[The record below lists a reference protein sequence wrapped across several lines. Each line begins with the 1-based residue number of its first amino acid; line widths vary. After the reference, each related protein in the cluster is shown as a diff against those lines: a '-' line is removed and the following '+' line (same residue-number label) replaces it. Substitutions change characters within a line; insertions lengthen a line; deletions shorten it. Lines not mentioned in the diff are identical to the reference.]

1 MEYTD
6 SFIEELLT
14 CPKKIT
20 KPPAREMKLDRGNWK
35 NNFELESEGG
45 EFKFSVFI
53 RYNDTFNENFSI
65 GLDYNPREEPGTIA
79 LIRCNGPHGSTKQWD
94 HHGRTHTHVA
104 SAETVN
110 NGLKP
115 ESNIE
120 ITDRYTSWNEAL
132 QFFVKRVNI
141 HGAEVSFPP
150 PQGNLFDESE

>member
-20 KPPAREMKLDRGNWK
+20 KAPAREMKLDRGHWK
-35 NNFELESEGG
+35 NNFEVESENG

-79 LIRCNGPHGSTKQWD
+79 LIRSNGPHGSTKQWD
-94 HHGRTHTHVA
+94 HHGRTHIYM
-104 SAETVN
+104 
-110 NGLKP
+110 L
-115 ESNIE
+115 
-120 ITDRYTSWNEAL
+120 
-132 QFFVKRVNI
+132 
-141 HGAEVSFPP
+141 PP
-150 PQGNLFDESE
+150 PKLSIMD